1 MSSKRFLASI
11 SSAALAFSSLYLV
24 VFVAPAAT
32 ANPKCAAVDGDYIV
46 TFNRNANI
54 RAELNGAPG
63 RAIAPIFTYDSA
75 INGFAANL
83 SAEQVCAFQ
92 KRPNIE
98 LIEADQTLQTQ
109 VSEQVITDIWG
120 LDRIDSASKDY
131 DNRYKYTSTGT
142 GIFAYVVDTGINS
155 KHVDFG
161 SRVRPGFSAI
171 KGSKSTED
179 CNGHGTHVAGTIG
192 GNIYGAAKN
201 VSLIPVRVLSC
212 SGSGSNSGVIAGL
225 DWILKQS
232 TVANTSKVV
241 NMSLGGGIST
251 TLDNTVAKLT
261 NVGITVV
268 VAAGNSASNACNSSP
283 ARAASAITVAA
294 SDSHDAFASFSNF
307 GTCVDII
314 APGVAIKSTW
324 VGSTTA
330 TRSLQGTSMA
340 SPHVAGAIAR
350 YLSTGISS
358 ADLLSQSTMN
368 AITGNLQGTSNR
380 LLYLNPSN

>member
-1 MSSKRFLASI
+1 MC
-11 SSAALAFSSLYLV
+11 
-24 VFVAPAAT
+24 VAPAAT

-98 LIEADQTLQTQ
+98 LIEADQNLQTQ

-294 SDSHDAFASFSNF
+294 SDSNDAFASFSNF

-358 ADLLSQSTMN
+358 ATLLSQSTMN
-368 AITGNLQGTSNR
+368 AVTGNLQGTSNR